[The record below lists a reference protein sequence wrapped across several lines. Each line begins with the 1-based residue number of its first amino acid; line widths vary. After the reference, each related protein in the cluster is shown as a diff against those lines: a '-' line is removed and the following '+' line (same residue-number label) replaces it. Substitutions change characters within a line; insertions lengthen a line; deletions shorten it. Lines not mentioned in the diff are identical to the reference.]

1 MFSGLFN
8 YDNPIWRFIGKFWDI
23 LIVNLLWAVCCIP
36 VVTIGA
42 STTALYYVTLRLVRD
57 EDGYTIRSFFK
68 SFKENFKQA
77 TVIWLIFLVVG
88 LIVGFDLYFVLV
100 AMEQS
105 TLRTVGTAVFLAML
119 FIWLAMFT
127 FVFPLQCRFYN
138 PVKRTIFNA
147 FFMSIRHIFH
157 TIGMIAIDVGLVVL
171 TFTLVPQLMLFG
183 FALIAFVNSY
193 FLNAVFNK
201 YIPKSDREDDQEMR
215 PLFADEEEEGESNYF
230 VQARQKKEGEN
241 AAADAVSTESAAA
254 VSQEEGPEAELKQE
268 MKSEESSEG

>member
-77 TVIWLIFLVVG
+77 TVIWLIFLAVG
-88 LIVGFDLYFVLV
+88 MIVGFDLYFVLA
-100 AMEQS
+100 AMAQS

-147 FFMSIRHIFH
+147 FFMSSRHIFH

-171 TFTLVPQLMLFG
+171 TFTLIPQLMLFG

-201 YIPKSDREDDQEMR
+201 YIPKGDREDDQEMR
-215 PLFADEEEEGESNYF
+215 PLFADEEESESNYF
-230 VQARQKKEGEN
+230 VQVRQESEG
-241 AAADAVSTESAAA
+241 T
-254 VSQEEGPEAELKQE
+254 QEPEQE